1 MPGESPMAVPVGG
14 HTAGS
19 VALVGT
25 KPGTPAV
32 IGDLVRGGVLGLL
45 APSRPGRP
53 HTRFFSEDTGRDVRV
68 LQSLIAA
75 HQPDRLYPGHG
86 GVLRTAA
93 AASLTGSP
101 E

>member
-1 MPGESPMAVPVGG
+1 VTWFEVVSSAFSPR
-14 HTAGS
+14 AGR
-19 VALVGT
+19 AGPNT
-25 KPGTPAV
+25 
-32 IGDLVRGGVLGLL
+32 
-45 APSRPGRP
+45 
-53 HTRFFSEDTGRDVRV
+53 HFFSEDTGRDVRV